1 MIFMFQ
7 YEDQLMKENHD
18 AIQALSANAQKA
30 INSRLSNLRIRSMKA
45 SDFDAMTQHSVN
57 EVVFVN
63 RDGEIELW
71 KGSVQL

>member
-1 MIFMFQ
+1 MFQ
-7 YEDQLMKENHD
+7 YENQLMKELHD
-18 AIQALSANAQKA
+18 AITEASHNAQKA
-30 INSRLSNLRIRSMKA
+30 INSRLENLRFRSMKA

-71 KGSVQL
+71 KGSIQL

>member
-1 MIFMFQ
+1 MLQ
-7 YEDQLMKENHD
+7 YEAQLAKENHD
-18 AIQALSANAQKA
+18 ALNSVMHNAQRA
-30 INSRLSNLRIRSMKA
+30 LNSRLSSLRIRSMKA
-45 SDFDAMTQHSVN
+45 SEFDAMEQHSVN